1 MRWLLVLRLWF
12 ERLRQVKSSEEQ
24 REQQELGML
33 FVLYHK
39 GSKSLEIDHTLKET
53 AIDSFTCSAAF
64 LHSDVGWSWGCV
76 TLSHP
81 EIWAERS

>member
-1 MRWLLVLRLWF
+1 
-12 ERLRQVKSSEEQ
+12 
-24 REQQELGML
+24 ML

-81 EIWAERS
+81 EIWAGRSWSPLWHTWDVNRQVFTRNKAWKNCG